1 MVDKRLHVCM
11 LVTNDMFSDP
21 RVSKHAVTLGHHGF
35 KVTVVCPLS
44 DRTRR
49 AEVRDGYEILRVRSE
64 LLHYGKNLAKRR
76 KKSSTTSLGQ
86 GVVAT
91 IPHTSLK
98 RTLISQASVIL
109 LQLAILRAARKID
122 ANIICAN
129 DFDTLLIGVLATGFD
144 RILIYD
150 SHELYTDM
158 LLVPPYHKRILQFFE
173 KLLIN
178 RAHFIMT
185 VNELIADVLTKR
197 YSIRRPVYVVYNCP
211 AQTSV
216 HSPKTRHTNKL
227 KTVLYQGRYTYER
240 GLENLVRASQYLLP
254 DIQLVFRG
262 YGDIE
267 KELRSL
273 ASGRPNIRFEDP
285 VAMEDVVE
293 AARSE
298 DVGIVS
304 YLPRD
309 LNNYLASPNKLFEYI
324 QAGLPIA
331 ASNVPFMRKII
342 LENDIGALFD
352 PRDPQDIAR
361 ALNKVTR
368 TEELQ
373 RLRKNVAK
381 VAENYSWKVESKKLL
396 QLYSALAQS
405 F

>member
-1 MVDKRLHVCM
+1 MVHKRLHVCM
-11 LVTNDMFSDP
+11 LVTNDMLGDP
-21 RVSKHAVTLGHHGF
+21 RVSRHAATLGHHGF

-49 AEVRDGYEILRVRSE
+49 AEVTDEYEILRVRSE
-64 LLHYGKNLAKRR
+64 LFHYGENLAKRK

-86 GVVAT
+86 GVDA
-91 IPHTSLK
+91 ISRHRSLK
-98 RTLISQASVIL
+98 RTLMTQASVIL
-109 LQLAILRAARKID
+109 LQLAILRAARKIN

-144 RILIYD
+144 RVLIYD
-150 SHELYTDM
+150 SHELYADM
-158 LLVPPYHKRILQFFE
+158 LIVPPYHKRIVQFFE

-178 RAHFIMT
+178 RAHYIMT
-185 VNELIADVLTKR
+185 VNELIAEVLTKR
-197 YSIRRPVYVVYNCP
+197 YSIRKPVYVVYNCP
-211 AQTSV
+211 AQTLV
-216 HSPKTRHTNKL
+216 HSPKTLHAKKL

-254 DIQLVFRG
+254 DIQIVLRG

-273 ASGRPNIRFEDP
+273 ASGRSNIRFEDP
-285 VAMEDVVE
+285 VAMEKVVE

-309 LNNYLASPNKLFEYI
+309 LNNYLASPNKLFEYV

-352 PRDPQDIAR
+352 PSDPQDIAR
-361 ALNKVTR
+361 VLNNVTR

-381 VAENYSWKVESKKLL
+381 VAEKYSWTVESKKLL
-396 QLYSALAQS
+396 QLYCHLVQS